1 VRRPTGGAFSGGV
14 WLDDGW
20 ERGVG
25 GLLGIGEL
33 GDKDIF
39 VIRCCGGI
47 EWFVVLI
54 YLLFSLAE
62 WAMCEAIKESARVIC
77 DNLNDCGRS
86 WVRMLG

>member
-1 VRRPTGGAFSGGV
+1 LLRNTAAAERVRRPTGGAFSRNV

-20 ERGVG
+20 ERGVE

-33 GDKDIF
+33 GDEDIF

-47 EWFVVLI
+47 EWFIVLI

-62 WAMCEAIKESARVIC
+62 WAVVDVGYTGLNHVCE
-77 DNLNDCGRS
+77 
-86 WVRMLG
+86 